1 MSFPTVSRFPINH
14 GFFVDG
20 NFVAGRSKRGTV
32 TKQVGSAIKSMHCPN
47 LSLFLILLCVL
58 GASAAE
64 RPNFVIIMV
73 DDMGYAGPSS
83 YGNPHYKTPEIDLLA
98 EEGMLFTDFHSSAP
112 VCSPTRAGLLTGRY
126 QQRTGVEAIVH
137 PYSQHPVHYQGLQ
150 REEITFAEA
159 LQDAGYATGMIGKWH
174 LGYAEEQPKYHPQNH
189 GFDEFIGYHGGND
202 DYANHMGDQFEHDWW
217 HGKEEVREE
226 GYVTDLI
233 NKHSVNFIERHQD
246 QSFCLYVSHEALH
259 SPFQGRGD
267 PPQRLWDNDNMIRY
281 PDIGLIQEM
290 SDAMDEGVGLIRRKL
305 LDLGLGK
312 NTLVFFFSDNGGQ
325 RQTQSNHPQ
334 FRGGKGNVFEGG
346 HRVPAIAWW
355 PGTVR
360 PGTET
365 DQLGISIDLMP
376 TMLSLAG
383 AVLPENHFLDGV
395 DISPVLLED
404 AALPDRPL
412 FWSYIGNN
420 GNRQEAMR
428 EGPWKL
434 VVEHPDATPGTF
446 ENEKVS
452 LFNLDKDLGEKNDV
466 SKTHSDRTRQMV
478 SQVKEWYADVTGTA
492 TRQPGGWLARNNTA
506 VDKAVFNGKDLSGWK
521 TEGSGK
527 WSVRDG
533 AIVGKTQVNDEKAHT
548 IWSEV
553 GVKDFYLSID
563 VKQTAYSGN
572 GGIYFRASNDTSYQA
587 DLGVSPVEGILWGKL
602 FAGGGRGMID
612 MNDRGLELVRP
623 ERWNHLE
630 ILAVDERI
638 WIALNGRIC
647 SAIRDPKGSRSGQF
661 GFQLSHGNVEIHYK
675 INQLAHDPEVQ
686 LAGCFENELN
696 QLLKAPLGENKAK

>member
-1 MSFPTVSRFPINH
+1 MKSLGSRSLLLFL
-14 GFFVDG
+14 FFVG
-20 NFVAGRSKRGTV
+20 IF
-32 TKQVGSAIKSMHCPN
+32 
-47 LSLFLILLCVL
+47 
-58 GASAAE
+58 GASAID
-64 RPNFVIIMV
+64 RPNFIIIMV
-73 DDMGYAGPSS
+73 DDMGYAGLSS
-83 YGNPHYKTPEIDLLA
+83 YGNPNYETPEIDRLA

-126 QQRTGVEAIVH
+126 QQRAGVEAIVH

-150 REEITFAEA
+150 REEITFAEV
-159 LQDAGYATGMIGKWH
+159 LQDAGYATGIIGKWH

-189 GFDEFIGYHGGND
+189 GFDEFVGYHGGND

-217 HGKEEVREE
+217 HGKEEVYEE

-233 NKHSVNFIERHQD
+233 NKHSIDFIERHRD
-246 QSFCLYVSHEALH
+246 QPFCLYVSHEALH
-259 SPFQGRGD
+259 APFQGRGD

-281 PDIGLIQEM
+281 PDISLIKEM
-290 SDAMDEGVGLIRRKL
+290 SDAMDEGVGQIRQKL
-305 LDLGLGK
+305 FELGMEK

-325 RQTQSNHPQ
+325 RQTQSNHPK

-355 PGTVR
+355 PGSVKS
-360 PGTET
+360 GTKT
-365 DQLGISIDLMP
+365 DELSISLDLMP

-383 AVLPENHFLDGV
+383 ASLPENHLLDGV
-395 DISPVLLED
+395 DISPVFLNSD
-404 AALPDRPL
+404 PLPDRPL
-412 FWSYIGNN
+412 FWSYISNN

-446 ENEKVS
+446 ENETVS
-452 LFNLDKDLGEKNDV
+452 LFNLDRDLGEETDV
-466 SKTHSDRTRQMV
+466 AKKYSDRTRQMV
-478 SQVKEWYADVTGTA
+478 SQVKDWYADVSKTA

-506 VDKAVFNGKDLSGWK
+506 GDDSVFTGKNLSGWK
-521 TEGSGK
+521 TESSSK

-553 GVKDFYLSID
+553 EVTDFYLSID

-572 GGIYFRASNDTSYQA
+572 GGVYFRASKDKSYQA
-587 DLGVSPVEGILWGKL
+587 DLGVSPVEGVLWGSL
-602 FAGGGRGMID
+602 YAGGGRGMID
-612 MNDRGLELVRP
+612 MNDRGRELVRP
-623 ERWNHLE
+623 ERWNHME

-647 SAIRDPKGSRSGQF
+647 SAIRDPEGTRSGQL
-661 GFQLSHGNVEIHYK
+661 GLQLSHGNVEIHYK
-675 INQLAHDPEVQ
+675 INQLVHDPEVQ
-686 LAGCFENELN
+686 LAGYFESELN
-696 QLLKAPLGENKAK
+696 QLLKDPLGVR